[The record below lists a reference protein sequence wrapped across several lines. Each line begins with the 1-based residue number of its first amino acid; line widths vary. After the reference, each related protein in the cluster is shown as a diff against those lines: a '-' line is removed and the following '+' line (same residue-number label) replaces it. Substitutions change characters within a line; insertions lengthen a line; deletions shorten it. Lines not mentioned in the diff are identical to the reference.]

1 MISFRRSAAVVA
13 LSALT
18 VLAVAS
24 AAGQEQAP
32 DLIRGLVAW
41 YPLDGTAN
49 DETGHGADGR
59 VVGAT
64 PVADRF
70 GRENSAYAF
79 DGEDREGLPQAQPK

>member
-1 MISFRRSAAVVA
+1 MIRFRRSMTVLAFSVLAA
-13 LSALT
+13 
-18 VLAVAS
+18 LAVAS

-32 DLIRGLVAW
+32 DLVRGLVAW
-41 YPLDGTAN
+41 YPSDGTAN